1 MMLDPESSAYTR
13 ESLYKRLRGY
23 DVIAAFVHDLMP
35 RLRADRALAGYW
47 KGISED
53 SARRGDQ
60 LLIDFIC
67 AAFEGPGYYAG
78 RDMKTSHKGL
88 GITEAEWEIFM
99 PLSLPCSITSAC
111 RRAKRR
117 SSLNAL
123 QVWNGTSSRRRKRL
137 PVHEPDR
144 PSHAAGIGD

>member
-13 ESLYKRLRGY
+13 ESLYKRLGGY

-35 RLRADRALAGYW
+35 RLRADRALVGYW

-67 AAFEGPGYYAG
+67 AAFEGPVYYAG

-88 GITEAEWEIFM
+88 GITEAEWDIFM
-99 PLSLPCSITSAC
+99 PHVDAALDSIGVQAREKAEFIECTSGLKWDIVDA
-111 RRAKRR
+111 
-117 SSLNAL
+117 
-123 QVWNGTSSRRRKRL
+123 
-137 PVHEPDR
+137 PE
-144 PSHAAGIGD
+144 AASGR

>member
-1 MMLDPESSAYTR
+1 MLDPQNSEYMQQ
-13 ESLYKRLRGY
+13 SLYKRIGGY

-35 RLRADRALAGYW
+35 RLRRDPVLGVYW

-67 AAFEGPGYYAG
+67 SVFEGPTYYSG

-88 GITEAEWEIFM
+88 AITEAEWDQAFM
-99 PLSLPCSITSAC
+99 PHVAAALDSVGVAPREKAEFLQCTDGLKWDIVETPPSAI
-111 RRAKRR
+111 
-117 SSLNAL
+117 
-123 QVWNGTSSRRRKRL
+123 
-137 PVHEPDR
+137 P
-144 PSHAAGIGD
+144 

>member
-1 MMLDPESSAYTR
+1 LAGKQEENLLDPVGSTYTQA
-13 ESLYKRLRGY
+13 SLYKRLGGY
-23 DVIAAFVHDLMP
+23 DAITTFVHDLMP
-35 RLRADRALAGYW
+35 RLRTDPFLAIYW

-67 AAFEGPGYYAG
+67 AAFEGPTYYAG

-99 PLSLPCSITSAC
+99 PHVASALDSVGVAPREKTEFLEITAGLKWDIVEAPHDSIA
-111 RRAKRR
+111 
-117 SSLNAL
+117 
-123 QVWNGTSSRRRKRL
+123 
-137 PVHEPDR
+137 
-144 PSHAAGIGD
+144 